1 MKKNR
6 VRGLLW
12 VFFLLI
18 SGLRVAA
25 ESEAV
30 FTLAEGETFSVKCPT
45 STWKYSNSRKAWQ
58 RLDGAE
64 PVNLVITERP
74 AGKFTQARVGKY
86 FLEDKP
92 TEGLLEVQVTNLQE
106 EDSGLYRC
114 VIYHPPKDPEVLFQ
128 PIRLVVTKR
137 FLNCKVTTSPSCSC
151 ETTSLP
157 SRKSSGAASH
167 SPSRMQDRM
176 EGTRLGGWTWLLLLL
191 LVWFSGFQ
199 AEGQEVQQECL
210 QEGKNLTVTCTYN
223 RQTYATS
230 LKAWQRLG
238 MQGPPD
244 TLVRTTTR
252 DPRHNLAQAGRYVLD
267 DYPTEAVFKVTV
279 IELQR
284 QDVGLY
290 QCVIDLSPR
299 NLIILPPRIRLVQCK
314 GDQQPDPAGR
324 GSKRLRCHCTFEST

>member
-128 PIRLVVTKR
+128 PIRLVVTKSIPGANG
-137 FLNCKVTTSPSCSC
+137 FSTLSPTIIETQSKPQTISTTNHLQSKTQTTS
-151 ETTSLP
+151 
-157 SRKSSGAASH
+157 
-167 SPSRMQDRM
+167 
-176 EGTRLGGWTWLLLLL
+176 
-191 LVWFSGFQ
+191 
-199 AEGQEVQQECL
+199 
-210 QEGKNLTVTCTYN
+210 
-223 RQTYATS
+223 
-230 LKAWQRLG
+230 
-238 MQGPPD
+238 
-244 TLVRTTTR
+244 RTTTQISLMSTISAPVTNVTDVTR
-252 DPRHNLAQAGRYVLD
+252 TSLISIVVLVACGILSKSLVFAVLLA
-267 DYPTEAVFKVTV
+267 VTQR
-279 IELQR
+279 ISQLQSNN
-284 QDVGLY
+284 QSQLFV
-290 QCVIDLSPR
+290 
-299 NLIILPPRIRLVQCK
+299 
-314 GDQQPDPAGR
+314 
-324 GSKRLRCHCTFEST
+324 